1 MCMGSLKRS
10 LTDYGVDY
18 TERVF
23 TSRAGIAGLGQEPV
37 VSIFLKIRYGGEFY
51 DY

>member
-1 MCMGSLKRS
+1 MMDSLKRS

-23 TSRAGIAGLGQEPV
+23 TSRDGIAGLGPEPF
-37 VSIFLKIRYGGEFY
+37 VSLFLKIHA
-51 DY
+51 